1 MSRTAL
7 LLRDIDVTSMAG
19 LEIGALDRPVVTR
32 AGGNIQFADYLSTEA
47 LRRHYASQPWIDPQA
62 IVDVD
67 FVLGTS
73 SLAEALAGEASFDYV
88 VASHVIE
95 HVPDVIG
102 WLQQVSAI
110 LKPGGRLCLAIP
122 DKRFSF
128 DYLGTVSTFGD
139 FLDAYLN
146 RRTAPSVKQ
155 VYDFFRTVAHVN
167 PVRAW
172 LG

>member
-1 MSRTAL
+1 MSRSASRRTAL
-7 LLRDIDVTSMAG
+7 LLRDIDVTRMAG
-19 LEIGALDRPVVTR
+19 LELGALDRPVVPR
-32 AGGNIQFADYLSTEA
+32 AAGNIRFADYRSTEA
-47 LRRHYASQPWIDPQA
+47 LRAHYAGDPGIDPHA

-67 FVLGTS
+67 IVLGTR
-73 SLAEALAGEASFDYV
+73 SLSDALAGQAPLDYV

-102 WLQQVSAI
+102 WLQQISTI

-146 RRTAPSVKQ
+146 RRTAPSVQ
-155 VYDFFRTVAHVN
+155 QIYDFFRTA
-167 PVRAW
+167 A
-172 LG
+172 